1 MSFVQA
7 LRKRAIRKDEA
18 KANPSRRLP
27 LLLRSLSRNSFRGLL
42 IAFGL
47 LLCSFSPRVANAQ
60 TFGCSPAMA
69 NDVVCENSKPGNPPS
84 QWDVSTGNS
93 GDSTIQ
99 GFAADI
105 SVNQGGTIS
114 FKINTPAK
122 AYTINIYRMGY
133 YGGMGARFI
142 TSVTPSA
149 TLPQTQPACLT
160 DSTTNLY
167 DCGNWA
173 VSASWQVPSNATSGI
188 YFAHLIRTDT
198 GGDSHIVFIVRN
210 DSGTS
215 DILFQTSDET
225 WQAYNDYGGH
235 SLYGPTGTYDLT
247 NRGFKVSYN
256 RPFHT
261 RTFENASF
269 VFYAEY
275 PMIRWLE
282 ANGYDV
288 SYFTSVDAA
297 RTGSLIT
304 KHKAYISVGHDE
316 YWSGPKRASVEAA
329 RGAGVN
335 LGFFS
340 GNEVFWKTRW
350 ENSVDGS
357 NTPYRTLVCYKESL
371 GPNSNP
377 PAVAA
382 VDPLDPP
389 TWTGSWRDF
398 SKSPPAD
405 GGRPENSLTGQLFL
419 VNGCA
424 TDNNGLSIKVPAADG
439 KMRFWRGTAIAGQ
452 GPGQTWTLPI
462 GTLGYEWDVD
472 MDNGSR
478 PAGTFDLSTA
488 AYNLTISY
496 LLDSGGTYGAG
507 TATHRMTTY
516 RASSGALVFGAGT
529 VHWSWGLDNTHDTL
543 CYSSSTDANM
553 QQATVNVFA
562 DMGIQ
567 PATLQGGLLIA
578 TKSSDTIPPFST
590 ISSPTSGSQVR
601 VGTTVNITGTASDT
615 GGGVVGGVEISLDG
629 GNTWHPAAGRE
640 SWTYGWTPTVPGNY
654 TLRTRA
660 TDDSGNL
667 EIPSA
672 GTTVAASTSAQTL
685 TSLTL
690 GSSSVTSGNTVQG
703 TVMLGQPAASG
714 GVVVTLSS
722 TNPSVASV
730 PSTVTVPAGQFNAN
744 FTVTSFGVLSP
755 TSVTISGTYV
765 ATSSATL
772 TVKASLP
779 PPPGSIAIDVTTSKD
794 QGAASATVTSPAFST
809 AVPNEL
815 LLALISSDALSAGV
829 NVAGVNGAGL
839 TWSLVQRTN
848 AQMGT
853 AEIWRAFAPAA
864 LSNVTVTATLSQ
876 SVDSSMTIMSFAGV
890 DTTSSGAGAIGAT
903 APASASSGAPNGSLT
918 TTRANSLVLGVGTDW
933 DQAVARTTPTGQTL
947 IHQYLSPPGDTYWV
961 QQLGATTPVSGT
973 VVTINDV
980 APTTDRYDLA
990 LVEVRPPVISNLSI
1004 SGTISPAA
1012 GGAGSTVSLTGT
1024 ASATVTADSS
1034 GNFNFGSLQ
1043 AGSYTVT
1050 PSKTGFLFTPANQ
1063 AVTLTSS
1070 NVSNLT
1076 FTATAVF
1083 SVAGSITPSASGS
1096 GSLMTLAQGSSTI
1109 ATVPADAS
1117 GNYVFNNVPTG
1128 SYTVTPTKSGFNFNP
1143 SSQAVTV
1150 TGANV
1155 SGINFTASAPTFT
1168 VSGSITPASA
1178 GGGATVNL
1186 SQGSTTVATATAD
1199 ANTGAFTFTG
1209 IVNGTYTVTPI
1220 KSGFGFTPA
1229 SQSVTVN
1236 GSNVTSVTFTAAQGF
1251 TVSGNIGPVGS
1262 GSGSSVTLT
1271 QGSTTVA
1278 TSVADASGN
1287 YSFSGVVNGTYS
1299 VIPSRTGF
1307 TFAPVSQTITVNG
1320 APVSGVNFTAQA
1332 IATAIAIDATAP
1344 KDNNSASTTIT
1355 TPAFSTAAGNELVLA
1370 FISTDALSAGITA
1383 TGVSGGGLT
1392 WTLVQRTNVQ
1402 MGTAEIWSAFAP
1414 SPLTNV
1420 TVTANLSQSV
1430 TASMTVMSF
1439 SGVDATNNGAGAIGA
1454 KSSANATS
1462 GAPSASLITTRN
1474 NSLVLGV
1481 GNDWDAAT
1489 ARTLGA
1495 NQSLVHQL
1503 LSTNGDTYWV
1513 QRQTATTPLSGT
1525 TVAISDTAPTGD
1537 RWNLSLLEILPS
1549 TSGGTNFTLSGNL
1562 SPAPAAAGTLVTL
1575 SGNNT
1580 GTTGV
1585 DSNGNYSFTL
1595 ANGTYTVTPSKSGF
1609 FFTPSQQ
1616 TLTISGASQSNINF
1630 TVAPV
1635 TTNPILSENLN
1646 QGSAGWQPTNLALAG
1661 EIEGYASATSINKG
1675 GSVTV
1680 YVNSNGTSFT
1690 LDLYRLGWYQGL
1702 GGRLMMSAGTL
1713 AGQSQPSCPQ
1723 DTTYGLIQC
1732 SWNPTL
1738 TITTSTTWT
1747 TGLYL
1752 AHVRRSDTGKDN
1764 YITFIVRDDSSN
1776 ADILFDSNVN
1786 TMQAY
1791 NGWGGKSLYAGLSSP
1806 PQPSKSISNAAVKV
1820 SFDRPYQAFDFSGT
1834 NPNGEDDQVLR
1845 WEYQMIRWMESQGFN
1860 VSYSTNVDTSNNAA
1874 AIVQHK
1880 AYVTA
1885 GHNEYWT
1892 SSMRNNLEAAANA
1905 GTNIAV
1911 FTSNSSYWQVRYE
1924 TSSSGTANRV
1934 IVGFK
1939 ESASTFDPLFN
1950 DPANS
1955 TTNFRASP
1963 INRPENVF
1971 LGAMYG
1977 DFTNTDNGFPFV
1989 VSQSSYPFYR
1999 NTGLANGNSMAGLVG
2014 DEWDNTA
2021 GLPTSN
2027 MPANIQGLIVLSNSP
2042 TSSSNANAVIH
2053 QLPGGALIFDASTLQ
2068 WSWGLDNTMTPINA
2082 VNAKVAQITTNIL
2095 NDMGA
2100 TPLAPS
2106 SNVLLTSTYSV
2117 AGHISGITSVATV
2130 TLSGT
2135 DSRVTSTDSNGN
2147 YIFKVL
2153 MNGSYTVTPSQTG
2166 ATFMPAGQSVTINGA
2181 SVPNVNFS
2189 TAAPSFTVSG
2199 SITPASI
2206 GSGSTVTLTQGGS
2219 TISTA
2224 TADAS
2229 GNYSFSNVVNGSYT
2243 VTPTKSGTAFSP
2255 TSQAATVNGAP
2266 VSGVNFTAATQT
2278 WTVSGSITP
2287 AANGTG
2293 AVVTLK
2299 QGSTTTATATADG
2312 TGAFTFTGIINGAYT
2327 ITPSKNGFSFSPASQ
2342 GATVNGANV
2351 TGVNFTAQT
2360 AGTGLAID
2368 ATTFKDNNSAS
2379 STITTAAFSTTAS
2392 NELLLAFIASDAL
2405 SASVTVSSV
2414 SGGSLTWTLVQR
2426 TNAQL
2431 GTSEIW
2437 RAFATSPLT
2446 NITVTAN
2453 LSQTVTGSMTVMS
2466 FIGADPAGPVGATVT
2481 ASASSGA
2488 PSASLITTRNNS
2500 LVLGVGSDWDTATSR
2515 TLGANQTLV
2524 HQLLSANG
2532 DTYWVQRQT
2541 APTPLSGTSVS
2552 INDTAPTGDR
2562 YNLSICEILPAP

>member
-1 MSFVQA
+1 
-7 LRKRAIRKDEA
+7 
-18 KANPSRRLP
+18 
-27 LLLRSLSRNSFRGLL
+27 LL

-60 TFGCSPAMA
+60 TFGCTPAMA
-69 NDVVCENSKPGNPPS
+69 NDIVCENSKLGNPQS
-84 QWDVSTGNS
+84 QWDVSTGNA

-99 GFAADI
+99 GFATDI

-149 TLPQTQPACLT
+149 TLPQAQPACVT

-235 SLYGPTGTYDLT
+235 SLYGPTGAYDLT
-247 NRGFKVSYN
+247 NRAYKVSYN

-261 RTFENASF
+261 RTFESASF

-275 PMIRWLE
+275 PMVRWLE
-282 ANGYDV
+282 ANGYGV

-297 RTGSLIT
+297 RTGNLIT

-316 YWSGPKRASVEAA
+316 YWSGPKRGSVEAA

-357 NTPYRTLVCYKESL
+357 NTPYRTLVCYKETL

-377 PAVAA
+377 KATAA
-382 VDPLDPP
+382 TDPLDPP

-405 GGRPENSLTGQLFL
+405 GGRPENALTGQFFL

-424 TDNNGLSIKVPAADG
+424 TDNNGLSIKVTAADG
-439 KMRFWRGTAIAGQ
+439 KMRFWRGTAVAGQ
-452 GPGQTWTLPI
+452 GPGQTWTLPS

-472 MDNGSR
+472 ADNGFR
-478 PAGTFDLSTA
+478 PAGLFDLSTA
-488 AYNLTISY
+488 TYNLTISY
-496 LLDSGGTYGAG
+496 LLDAGGTYGAG

-516 RASSGALVFGAGT
+516 RASGGALVFGAGT
-529 VHWSWGLDNTHDTL
+529 VHWSWGLDNTHDTI
-543 CYSSSTDANM
+543 CYGSSTDANM
-553 QQATVNVFA
+553 QQATVNLFA

-567 PATLQGGLLIA
+567 PATLQGGLLMA
-578 TKSSDTIPPFST
+578 TKSSDTIAPLSNITAPA
-590 ISSPTSGSQVR
+590 SGSQIR
-601 VGTTVNITGTASDT
+601 VNTAVSITGTAADS
-615 GGGVVGGVEISLDG
+615 GSGVVGGVEVSTDG
-629 GNTWHPAAGRE
+629 GTSWHPAVGRE
-640 SWTYGWTPTVPGNY
+640 SWTYSWTPTSTGNF
-654 TLRTRA
+654 TIRSRA
-660 TDDSGNL
+660 VDDSGNL
-667 EIPSA
+667 ETPSP
-672 GTTVAASTSAQTL
+672 GVPVSVSTNAQTL
-685 TSLTL
+685 I
-690 GSSSVTSGNTVQG
+690 SVTVNPTSVVQGASSQG
-703 TVMLGQPAASG
+703 TVTMGQPAATG
-714 GVVVTLSS
+714 GAVVALSS
-722 TNPSVASV
+722 GNPAVASV
-730 PSTVTVPAGQFNAN
+730 PSSVTVPAGS
-744 FTVTSFGVLSP
+744 FTATFPITTPNGVLAG
-755 TSVTISGTYV
+755 TQVTISATYV
-765 ATSSATL
+765 STQTATL
-772 TVKASLP
+772 TVTPALP
-779 PPPGSIAIDVTTSKD
+779 PTSGSLAIDVTTSRD
-794 QGAASATVTSPAFST
+794 QGTASATITSPPFST

-815 LLALISSDALSAGV
+815 LLALISSDALSSGV
-829 NVAGVNGAGL
+829 NVTGVSGAGL
-839 TWSLVQRTN
+839 TWTLVQRTN

-864 LSNVTVTATLSQ
+864 LSNATVAATLSQ

-903 APASASSGAPNGSLT
+903 ASASALSGAPSGSLT

-933 DQAVARTTPTGQTL
+933 DQAIARTTATGQTL
-947 IHQYLSPPGDTYWV
+947 VHQFLSPPGDTYWV
-961 QQLGATTPVSGT
+961 QRPGATTPASGT

-990 LVEVRPPVISNLSI
+990 LAEIRPPVISNLSI

-1012 GGAGSTVSLTGT
+1012 SGAGSTVSLTGP

-1034 GNFNFGSLQ
+1034 GNFNFSSLQ

-1050 PSKTGFLFTPANQ
+1050 PSKTGFIFTPANQ

-1070 NVSNLT
+1070 NASNVN

-1083 SVAGSITPSASGS
+1083 TIAGSITPSTNGS
-1096 GSLMTLAQGSSTI
+1096 GSLVTLTQGSSTI
-1109 ATVPADAS
+1109 ATVTADTS
-1117 GNYVFNNVPTG
+1117 GNYVFNSVLSG

-1143 SSQAVTV
+1143 GSQAVTV
-1150 TGANV
+1150 NGANV

-1209 IVNGTYTVTPI
+1209 IVNGSYTVTPI

-1236 GSNVTSVTFTAAQGF
+1236 SSNVTGITFTAAQGS
-1251 TVSGNIGPVGS
+1251 TVSGNISPAAS
-1262 GSGSSVTLT
+1262 GSGSSVALT
-1271 QGSTTVA
+1271 QGSTTIA
-1278 TSVADASGN
+1278 TTVADAAGN
-1287 YSFSGVVNGTYS
+1287 YSFSGVVNGTYT
-1299 VIPSRTGF
+1299 VTPSRTGF
-1307 TFAPVSQTITVNG
+1307 TFTPVSQSIIVNG
-1320 APVSGVNFTAQA
+1320 FAISGVNFTAQA
-1332 IATAIAIDATAP
+1332 ISTVIAIDATVP

-1355 TPAFSTAAGNELVLA
+1355 TPAFSTAAGNELLLA
-1370 FISTDALSAGITA
+1370 FIGTDALSAGITT

-1439 SGVDATNNGAGAIGA
+1439 SGVDTTNTGAGAIGA
-1454 KSSANATS
+1454 KASANATS
-1462 GAPSASLITTRN
+1462 GAPSASLVTTRN
-1474 NSLVLGV
+1474 NSLVLSV
-1481 GNDWDAAT
+1481 GNDWDTAT

-1495 NQSLVHQL
+1495 NQTLVHQL

-1525 TVAISDTAPTGD
+1525 TVAISDTSPTAD

-1549 TSGGTNFTLSGNL
+1549 TSAGTNFTLSGNI
-1562 SPAPAAAGTLVTL
+1562 SPAPAAIGTVITL
-1575 SGNNT
+1575 GGSNT

-1595 ANGTYTVTPSKSGF
+1595 ANGTYTVTPNKPGF
-1609 FFTPSQQ
+1609 VFTPAQQ
-1616 TLTISGASQSNINF
+1616 TVTISGANQSNINF

-1646 QGSAGWQPTNLALAG
+1646 QGSSAWEPTNLALAG

-1675 GSVTV
+1675 NNITL
-1680 YVNSNGTSFT
+1680 YVNSNGATFT

-1702 GGRLMMSAGTL
+1702 GGRLIMTAGTL

-1723 DTTYGLIQC
+1723 NTTYGLIQC
-1732 SWNPTL
+1732 SWNSTL
-1738 TITTSTTWT
+1738 AITTSTTWT

-1752 AHVRRSDTGKDN
+1752 AHIRRTDTGKDN

-1806 PQPSKSISNAAVKV
+1806 PQPSQSISNAAVKV

-1834 NPNGEDDQVLR
+1834 NTNGEDDQVLR

-1874 AIVQHK
+1874 VIVQHK

-1905 GTNIAV
+1905 GTNVAV
-1911 FTSNSSYWQVRYE
+1911 FTANSSFWQVRYE
-1924 TSSSGTANRV
+1924 ASSSGTANRV
-1934 IVGFK
+1934 MVGFK
-1939 ESASTFDPLFN
+1939 ESAPTFDPLFN

-1977 DFTNTDNGFPFV
+1977 DFTNTANGFPFV

-2014 DEWDNTA
+2014 DEWDNLS
-2021 GLPTSN
+2021 GQPFSN
-2027 MPANIQGLIVLSNSP
+2027 MPASVQGLIVLSNSP
-2042 TSSSNANAVIH
+2042 TSSANANAVIH
-2053 QLPGGALIFDASTLQ
+2053 QLPGGALIFDASTFQ

-2082 VNAKVAQITTNIL
+2082 VNPKVAQITTNIL
-2095 NDMGA
+2095 SDMGA
-2100 TPLAPS
+2100 SPLTPS
-2106 SNVLLTSTYSV
+2106 SNVLLTSTYSI

-2166 ATFMPAGQSVTINGA
+2166 TTFTPAGQSVTINGA
-2181 SVPNVNFS
+2181 SVANVNFS
-2189 TAAPSFTVSG
+2189 TAAPSFMVSG

-2229 GNYSFSNVVNGSYT
+2229 GNYSFSNVVNGLYT
-2243 VTPTKSGTAFSP
+2243 VTPTKSGTVFSP
-2255 TSQAATVNGAP
+2255 TSQATTVNGAP
-2266 VSGVNFTAATQT
+2266 VSGVNFTAGTQT

-2287 AANGTG
+2287 SANGTG
-2293 AVVTLK
+2293 ATVALT
-2299 QGSTTTATATADG
+2299 QGSTTIATTTADA
-2312 TGAFTFTGIINGAYT
+2312 TGAFTFTGIVNGTYT
-2327 ITPSKNGFSFSPASQ
+2327 VTPSKSGFSFSPASQ

-2351 TGVNFTAQT
+2351 TGVNFTTQA
-2360 AGTGLAID
+2360 AATGLAID
-2368 ATTFKDNNSAS
+2368 ATVLTDSNSAS
-2379 STITTAAFSTTAS
+2379 STITTGAFSTTAS

-2405 SASVTVSSV
+2405 SASVTVNSV

-2431 GTSEIW
+2431 GTAEIW

-2466 FIGADPAGPVGATVT
+2466 FTGADPAGPVGATAT
-2481 ASASSGA
+2481 ANASSGA
-2488 PSASLITTRNNS
+2488 PSASLITTRNSS
-2500 LVLGVGSDWDTATSR
+2500 LVLGVGSDWDTATAR
-2515 TLGANQTLV
+2515 TLGTNQTLV
-2524 HQLLSANG
+2524 HQLLSTNG

-2541 APTPLSGTSVS
+2541 ATTPLSGTSVT

-2562 YNLSICEILPAP
+2562 YNLSICEILPAW

>member
-1 MSFVQA
+1 MSSLQA
-7 LRKRAIRKDEA
+7 LRRTTSRKGEGQA
-18 KANPSRRLP
+18 SPARFALP
-27 LLLRSLSRNSFRGLL
+27 PRSLRGYSARGLL
-42 IAFGL
+42 IAFGI
-47 LLCSFSPRVANAQ
+47 LLCCFSPGVANAQ

-69 NDVVCENSKPGNPPS
+69 NDIVCENSKAGSPS
-84 QWDVSTGNS
+84 SVWDISGA

-99 GFAADI
+99 GFATDM
-105 SVNQGGTIS
+105 SVSQGGTVF
-114 FKINTPAK
+114 FKINTNAA
-122 AYTINIYRMGY
+122 AYTITIFRMGY
-133 YGGMGARFI
+133 YSGNGARQI
-142 TSVTPSA
+142 ATVSPSV
-149 TLPQTQPACLT
+149 TLPQTQPACKT
-160 DSTTNLY
+160 DSTTFLY

-173 VSASWQVPSNATSGI
+173 ISASWQVPANATSGI
-188 YFAHLIRTDT
+188 YFAVLKRTDT
-198 GGDSHIVFIVRN
+198 GGASHIFFIVRN
-210 DSGTS
+210 DASHS

-225 WQAYNDYGGH
+225 WQAYNAYGGH
-235 SLYGPTGTYDLT
+235 SVYGQLDTFDLP
-247 NRGFKVSYN
+247 NRAYKVSYN
-256 RPFHT
+256 RPFIT
-261 RTFENASF
+261 RGFGTETATW
-269 VFYAEY
+269 VFGNEY
-275 PMIRWLE
+275 PMVRWVE

-288 SYFTSVDAA
+288 TYFTGIDAA
-297 RTGSLIT
+297 RSGTLIQN
-304 KHKAYISVGHDE
+304 HKVYMDCGHDE
-316 YWSGPKRASVEAA
+316 YVSGPQRTNIEAA
-329 RGAGVN
+329 RDAGVN
-335 LGFFS
+335 LAFFS
-340 GNEVFWKTRW
+340 GNEFFWKIRW
-350 ENSVDGS
+350 ENSIDGT
-357 NTPYRTLVCYKESL
+357 NTAYRTMVVYKETL
-371 GPNSNP
+371 
-377 PAVAA
+377 AFAQI
-382 VDPLDPP
+382 DPDDPP
-389 TWTGSWRDF
+389 TWTGTWRDPSF
-398 SKSPPAD
+398 SPPAD
-405 GGRPENSLTGQLFL
+405 GGRPENALTGTIFM
-419 VNGCA
+419 VNGVGS
-424 TDNNGLSIKVPAADG
+424 DNPGNLSIQVPAADG
-439 KMRFWRGTAIAGQ
+439 KMRFWRKTTIANLASGTKA
-452 GPGQTWTLPI
+452 TLPA
-462 GTLGYEWDVD
+462 GTLGYEWDED
-472 MDNGSR
+472 LDNGAR

-488 AYNLTISY
+488 TYNLTVNF
-496 LLDSGGTYGAG
+496 LLDYGATYGAG
-507 TATHRMTTY
+507 TATHRMTMH
-516 RASSGALVFGAGT
+516 RATSGALVFGAGT
-529 VHWSWGLDNTHDTL
+529 VQFSWGLDSNHDNTFGFPTPAP
-543 CYSSSTDANM
+543 STDM
-553 QQATVNVFA
+553 QQATVNLFA
-562 DMGIQ
+562 DMGVQ
-567 PATLQGGLLIA
+567 PASLQGGLLLA
-578 TKSSDTIPPFST
+578 TKSTDTIPPFST
-590 ISSPTSGSQVR
+590 ITSPASGTQVR
-601 VGTTVNITGTASDT
+601 VGTAVNITGTAADA

-672 GTTVAASTSAQTL
+672 GTTVAASASAQTL

-690 GSSSVTSGNTVQG
+690 GSNSVTSGNTVQG

-744 FTVTSFGVLSP
+744 FTVTSFGVLLP

-772 TVKASLP
+772 TVKAPLP

-794 QGAASATVTSPAFST
+794 QAAASATVTSPAFST

-1199 ANTGAFTFTG
+1199 ANTGGFTFTG

-1229 SQSVTVN
+1229 SRSVTVN

-1251 TVSGNIGPVGS
+1251 TISGNIGPVGS

-1549 TSGGTNFTLSGNL
+1549 TSGGTNFTLSGNI

-1680 YVNSNGTSFT
+1680 YVNSNGASFT

-1752 AHVRRSDTGKDN
+1752 AHIRRSDTGKDN

-2027 MPANIQGLIVLSNSP
+2027 MPANVQGLVVLSNSP

-2068 WSWGLDNTMTPINA
+2068 WSWGLDNTMAPINA

-2206 GSGSTVTLTQGGS
+2206 GSGSTVTLAQGGS

-2224 TADAS
+2224 TADVS

-2278 WTVSGSITP
+2278 WIVSGSITP

-2293 AVVTLK
+2293 AVVALT
-2299 QGSTTTATATADG
+2299 QGSTTIATATADG
-2312 TGAFTFTGIINGAYT
+2312 TGAFTFTGIINGTYT

-2368 ATTFKDNNSAS
+2368 ITTFKDNNSAS

-2500 LVLGVGSDWDTATSR
+2500 MVLGVGNDWDTATSR

-2541 APTPLSGTSVS
+2541 ATTVLSGTSVS